1 MKCKAK
7 YRNTIQYKIKMWF
20 LHLTFTDVI
29 KWVKITIKIIFD
41 ILMAILGFIVVFIL
55 PAFFH

>member
-20 LHLTFTDVI
+20 LHLTFKDII
-29 KWVKITIKIIFD
+29 KWIKTVVNFMLE
-41 ILMAILGFIVVFIL
+41 ILIAILGFIVVFIL
-55 PAFFH
+55 PAFFL